1 MMTCYPSN
9 PVAQCRVC
17 VRRRRG
23 EPAQPEERPMVMD
36 ASVAARDGFCELWEP
51 RELAA
56 PARRR
61 ASWLDVVVG
70 EQS

>member
-1 MMTCYPSN
+1 
-9 PVAQCRVC
+9 
-17 VRRRRG
+17 
-23 EPAQPEERPMVMD
+23 MVMD

-61 ASWLDVVVG
+61 ASWLGVVVG
-70 EQS
+70 EQSWRG